1 MLHGIGP
8 VVASKH
14 ISVKSTPRRVLENKM
29 NGQENKNNRDT
40 TMENSGNKIISN
52 IQGRIV
58 WLLIAYMV

>member
-1 MLHGIGP
+1 MLHGIGSA
-8 VVASKH
+8 VELLHTGVE
-14 ISVKSTPRRVLENKM
+14 STPRRVLENKR

-40 TMENSGNKIISN
+40 TMENSANKIISN